1 MGFFNLFPSVKTLDH
16 ISNPQHQQNEAPLT
30 PTIVRELIS
39 SDKSIGI
46 PESEKEDGHI
56 DGHCSNTKGM

>member
-30 PTIVRELIS
+30 PTIVSHLMS

-46 PESEKEDGHI
+46 PESEKEDEHI
-56 DGHCSNTKGM
+56 DDRCITTKGM